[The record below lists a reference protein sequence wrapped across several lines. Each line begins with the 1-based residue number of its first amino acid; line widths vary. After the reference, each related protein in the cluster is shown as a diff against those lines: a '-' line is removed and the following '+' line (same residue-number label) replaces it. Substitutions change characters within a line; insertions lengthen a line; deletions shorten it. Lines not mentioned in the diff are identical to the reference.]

1 MLPMTSKG
9 LSRGLFSAL
18 LFSTFL
24 SSTLMPATFI
34 GSVFAAQAK
43 DIGLLWKLEAPSG
56 KVSHLFGTMHS
67 DDPRINDFSPALKQ
81 ALKGSE
87 AFMME
92 VLPASDPGGYLMEN
106 GQNLHELMTE
116 QEIEKVLELAEV
128 HSMHRDAA
136 LTMKPWLLAMIFD
149 LPKPQSPFTQDVML
163 YSMAQSQGLQVLG
176 LEDTKEHFESL
187 DSFSR
192 EEQLTMLRAVLKRT
206 QAEKEKDF
214 EQLLKTY
221 LTGDTARIGLL
232 DDEITG
238 GMLPK
243 ALWDK
248 MRVKLLDERNV
259 RMAERIVSEANQNPV
274 FIAVGASHLAGKGG
288 LIERLRVAGYKVT
301 KIQ

>member
-1 MLPMTSKG
+1 MLNMSSPG

-18 LFSTFL
+18 LL
-24 SSTLMPATFI
+24 STLLPAMFI
-34 GSVFAAQAK
+34 GAAHAAQTK
-43 DIGLLWKLEAPSG
+43 DIGLLWKLESPTG

-81 ALKGSE
+81 ALKESE

-92 VLPASDPGGYLMEN
+92 VLPASDPGIYLMEN
-106 GQNLHELMTE
+106 GENLHELMTE
-116 QEIEKVLELAEV
+116 KEIEKVLELAEV

-163 YSMAQSQGLQVLG
+163 YSMAQSQGMEVLG

-206 QAEKEKDF
+206 QKEKEKDF
-214 EQLLKTY
+214 EALLKAY
-221 LTGDTARIGLL
+221 LTGDTAKIGLL
-232 DDEITG
+232 DDDITG

-243 ALWDK
+243 ALWEK

-259 RMAERIVSEANQNPV
+259 RMAERIVGEANQNPV

-288 LIERLRVAGYKVT
+288 LLERLRAAGYKVS
-301 KIQ
+301 KIE

>member
-1 MLPMTSKG
+1 MLNLTTRG
-9 LSRGLFSAL
+9 LLRGLFFAL
-18 LFSTFL
+18 TPAFFL
-24 SSTLMPATFI
+24 AYGQLAL
-34 GSVFAAQAK
+34 AK
-43 DIGLLWKLEAPSG
+43 DVGLLWKLQAPSG

-67 DDPRINDFSPALKQ
+67 DDPRINDFTPALKE

-92 VLPASDPGGYLMEN
+92 VLPASDPAIYLMEN
-106 GQNLHELMTE
+106 GQNLHELMNE
-116 QEIEKVLELAEV
+116 KEIEKVLELAEF
-128 HSMHRDAA
+128 HSMHREAA

-163 YSMAQSQGLQVLG
+163 YSMAQSQGLEVLG
-176 LEDTKEHFESL
+176 LEDTQEHFGSL

-214 EQLLKTY
+214 EALLKAY
-221 LTGDTARIGLL
+221 LSGDTAKIGLL
-232 DDEITG
+232 DDDITG

-248 MRVKLLDERNV
+248 MRVKLLDERNT
-259 RMAERIVSEANQNPV
+259 RMTERIVSESSQRPV
-274 FIAVGASHLAGKGG
+274 FIAVGASHLGAKGG
-288 LIERLRVAGYKVT
+288 LIERLRAAGYQVT
-301 KIQ
+301 KVQ

>member
-1 MLPMTSKG
+1 MFNMSCKG
-9 LSRGLFSAL
+9 LSRGLFSVL
-18 LFSTFL
+18 LSVSFL
-24 SSTLMPATFI
+24 PLP
-34 GSVFAAQAK
+34 SVGAAQAAESK

-56 KVSHLFGTMHS
+56 KISYLFGTMHS

-81 ALKGSE
+81 ALKESE

-92 VLPASDPGGYLMEN
+92 VLPASDPGIYLMEN
-106 GQNLHELMTE
+106 GENLHELMSE
-116 QEIEKVLELAEV
+116 KEIEKVLELAEV

-163 YSMAQSQGLQVLG
+163 YSMAQSQGLEVLG

-192 EEQLTMLRAVLKRT
+192 EEQLTMLRAVLKRS
-206 QAEKEKDF
+206 QKEKEKDF
-214 EQLLKTY
+214 EALLKAY
-221 LTGDTARIGLL
+221 LTGDTAKIGLL
-232 DDEITG
+232 DDDITG

-243 ALWDK
+243 ALWQK

-274 FIAVGASHLAGKGG
+274 FVAVGASHLAGKGG
-288 LIERLRVAGYKVT
+288 LLERLRAAGYKISKVE
-301 KIQ
+301 

>member
-1 MLPMTSKG
+1 MLNMSSKG
-9 LSRGLFSAL
+9 LLRGLFSGL
-18 LFSTFL
+18 LCASL
-24 SSTLMPATFI
+24 LPAI
-34 GSVFAAQAK
+34 SVSAAQAAESK
-43 DIGLLWKLEAPSG
+43 DIGLLWKLEAPTG

-81 ALKGSE
+81 ALKDSE

-92 VLPASDPGGYLMEN
+92 VLPASDPGIYLMEN
-106 GQNLHELMTE
+106 GENLHELMTE
-116 QEIEKVLELAEV
+116 KEIEKVLELAEV

-163 YSMAQSQGLQVLG
+163 YSMAQSQGMDVLG

-206 QAEKEKDF
+206 QKEKEKDF
-214 EQLLKTY
+214 EALLKAY
-221 LTGDTARIGLL
+221 LTGDTAKIGLL
-232 DDEITG
+232 DDDITG

-243 ALWDK
+243 ALWQK
-248 MRVKLLDERNV
+248 MRVKLLDERNG

-274 FIAVGASHLAGKGG
+274 FVAVGASHLAGNGG
-288 LIERLRVAGYKVT
+288 LIGRLRAAGYKVS
-301 KIQ
+301 KVE